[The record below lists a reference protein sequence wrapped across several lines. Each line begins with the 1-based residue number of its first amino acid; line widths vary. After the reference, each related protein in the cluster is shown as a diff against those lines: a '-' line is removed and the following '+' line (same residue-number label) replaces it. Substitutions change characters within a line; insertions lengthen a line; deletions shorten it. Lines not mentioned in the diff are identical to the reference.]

1 MLNCPLYKRFD
12 IIFGTST
19 GSIIGVLLA
28 LGYEVEAVHK
38 LYDAE
43 PEPR

>member
-1 MLNCPLYKRFD
+1 MPYLAP
-12 IIFGTST
+12 
-19 GSIIGVLLA
+19 GSGWIIGVLLA